1 MSDNT
6 SADTGDTGTPEE
18 TNQAERTFTQAEVNA
33 ILAKTKGQ
41 YERKYSKLFEELGT
55 EPDELKDIVTN
66 HRKREQD
73 NAMRRGEF
81 DKVLQEVVAKKDQ
94 EIQRRDR
101 MIEEFKLNAPILD
114 SASRHRAV
122 APEQVRALIRSNV
135 RLNQEGEVEVVDQN
149 GTVRYGDNGKP
160 LSVDTLVSEF
170 LQANPHFVAATP
182 STTAARSTVNQ
193 RSEQIDVTK
202 LDLMNNPEHRKI
214 YREYRKSQGIVKN

>member
-6 SADTGDTGTPEE
+6 SADTGDTGNPEQ

-135 RLNQEGEVEVVDQN
+135 RLNEQGEVEVVDQT

-160 LSVDTLVSEF
+160 VSVDMLVSEF

-182 STTAARSTVNQ
+182 STTTARSTVNQ
-193 RSEQIDVTK
+193 RSEQIDITK

-214 YREYRKSQGIVKN
+214 YREYRKSQGIV

>member
-6 SADTGDTGTPEE
+6 SADTGDTGNPEQ

-135 RLNQEGEVEVVDQN
+135 RLNEQGEVEVVDQN
-149 GTVRYGDNGKP
+149 GAVRYGDNGKP
-160 LSVDTLVSEF
+160 VSVDMLVSEF

-182 STTAARSTVNQ
+182 STTTARSTVNQ
-193 RSEQIDVTK
+193 RSEQIDITK

-214 YREYRKSQGIVKN
+214 YREYRKSQGIV

>member
-6 SADTGDTGTPEE
+6 SADTGDTGNPEQ

-135 RLNQEGEVEVVDQN
+135 RLNEQGEVEVVDQN
-149 GTVRYGDNGKP
+149 GAVRYGDNGKP
-160 LSVDTLVSEF
+160 VSVDMLVSEF

-182 STTAARSTVNQ
+182 STTTARSTVNQ

-214 YREYRKSQGIVKN
+214 YREYRKSQGIV

>member
-6 SADTGDTGTPEE
+6 SADTGDTGNPEQ

-122 APEQVRALIRSNV
+122 APEQVL
-135 RLNQEGEVEVVDQN
+135 L
-149 GTVRYGDNGKP
+149 
-160 LSVDTLVSEF
+160 
-170 LQANPHFVAATP
+170 
-182 STTAARSTVNQ
+182 
-193 RSEQIDVTK
+193 
-202 LDLMNNPEHRKI
+202 
-214 YREYRKSQGIVKN
+214 